1 MPGQFEVHLRLTGM
15 KKSDRIHCPSV
26 QPNLVAEEPF
36 LETADKNLP
45 PTETNQ
51 LSSGL
56 QGGQN
61 ERRVVFFG
69 LLAAFWV

>member
-1 MPGQFEVHLRLTGM
+1 MPDQFEVHLLLTGM

-26 QPNLVAEEPF
+26 QLNLVASEPF

-51 LSSGL
+51 LGSGL

-61 ERRVVFFG
+61 KRRIVSFG